1 MDAPRAEGMSG
12 TFRIIEHP
20 SDLGIEAEASTIEEA
35 FALAAEGLMSV
46 IVDLPT
52 VTPRESR
59 RIRLPGSDDE
69 RLLVRWLGEV
79 LHLYDGTGFVPAR
92 FAVTGVSEEG
102 LTAEVTGEPL
112 DPSRHRLKLDVK
124 AVTYHGIA
132 VRRSAAGNSVRVYLD
147 I

>member
-1 MDAPRAEGMSG
+1 MTG
-12 TFRIIEHP
+12 TYRIIEHP
-20 SDLGIEAEASTIEEA
+20 SDVGIEAEAASIEEA

-79 LHLYDGTGFVPAR
+79 LYLYDGMGFVPRR
-92 FAVTGVSEEG
+92 FGITELSDEG
-102 LTAEVTGEPL
+102 LTADVTGEPL
-112 DPSRHRLKLDVK
+112 DPARHALKLDVK
-124 AVTYHGIA
+124 AVTYHGVA
-132 VRRSAAGNSVRVYLD
+132 VRRSAAGNYVRVYLD